1 MHLAGE
7 VNCAVKVTNENEPT
21 SSPLGV
27 TGPRVCRVD
36 FVQVKGGDLSVD
48 DPPSRPALRPIP
60 TPVVHVSGC
69 ILKRHW
75 NCAI

>member
-36 FVQVKGGDLSVD
+36 FVQVKGGDLSVY
-48 DPPSRPALRPIP
+48 DPPSRPALRPNP
-60 TPVVHVSGC
+60 TPTVRSVAGE
-69 ILKRHW
+69 
-75 NCAI
+75 

>member
-60 TPVVHVSGC
+60 TP
-69 ILKRHW
+69 IMWPLKYVNLH
-75 NCAI
+75 N